1 MPFQVIGGSARGR
14 RLKSPPRDVRPTAAI
29 LRRSLFDII
38 GPDVIEAQVLDLYA
52 GAGSVGVEALSRG
65 ASSCVFVDRDR
76 RCVEVI
82 RANLGVLKDSEG
94 AGQSRVDCAPVEA
107 WLRRHQEGLGMY
119 DLLMLDPPYGDPGLE
134 KVLSYLAQPRVLKPD
149 ALVVLEAQ
157 ADHEIAPSPGLDRTR
172 RVAHGGSALTFMR
185 PSA

>member
-14 RLKSPPRDVRPTAAI
+14 RLKSPPRGVRPTAAI
-29 LRRSLFDII
+29 LRRSLFDIL
-38 GPDVIEAQVLDLYA
+38 GPEVIDARVLDLYA
-52 GAGSVGVEALSRG
+52 GAGSLGVEALSRG
-65 ASSCVFVDRDR
+65 AASCRFVDRDR

-82 RANLGVLKDSEG
+82 RANLSLLKESRA

-107 WLRRHQEGLGMY
+107 WLRRHHDGLGAY

-134 KVLSYLAQPRVLKPD
+134 RVLSHLAEPGVLKPS
-149 ALVVLEAQ
+149 ALVVLEAD
-157 ADHEIAPSPGLDRTR
+157 ADREIAPPPGLDRTR